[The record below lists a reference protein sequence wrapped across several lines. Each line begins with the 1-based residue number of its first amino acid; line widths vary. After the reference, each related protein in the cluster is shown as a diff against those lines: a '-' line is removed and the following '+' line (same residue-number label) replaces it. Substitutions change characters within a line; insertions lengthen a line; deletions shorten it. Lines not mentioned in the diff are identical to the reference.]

1 MHRPAKPP
9 LVKPLLVIAA
19 LLAAAP
25 PALAEELAVIV
36 NKQRMTQLDR
46 EEIAQIFLKKRRFW
60 DDGTP
65 MLPVNQSAGS
75 AARASFDTAVFG
87 AGARRLSVYWNR
99 AYFRGVLP
107 PATLASDEAVRR
119 FVVSEPRAIGYIRAG
134 VVDASVRVI
143 SILTGSPP

>member
-1 MHRPAKPP
+1 MRRPAKPL

-25 PALAEELAVIV
+25 ALAEEIAVIV
-36 NKQRMTQLDR
+36 NEQRTTQLDR
-46 EEIAQIFLKKRRFW
+46 EEIARIFLKKRRFW
-60 DDGTP
+60 EDGTP

-75 AARASFDTAVFG
+75 HTRASFDSAVFG

-119 FVVSEPRAIGYIRAG
+119 FVVSEPRAIGYIRASA
-134 VVDASVRVI
+134 VEASVRVVLV
-143 SILTGSPP
+143 LTTSSP

>member
-1 MHRPAKPP
+1 MRRSAR
-9 LVKPLLVIAA
+9 PLLITAA
-19 LLAAAP
+19 LLVAA
-25 PALAEELAVIV
+25 PALAEDIAVIV
-36 NKQRMTQLDR
+36 NKDRTTQLNR

-75 AARASFDTAVFG
+75 TTRASFDRAVFG

-99 AYFRGVLP
+99 AYFGGVLP

-134 VVDASVRVI
+134 AVDASVRVVL
-143 SILTGSPP
+143 ILTASPP

>member
-1 MHRPAKPP
+1 MRRPAKPP
-9 LVKPLLVIAA
+9 LVKPLLVIVA
-19 LLAAAP
+19 LLAASP
-25 PALAEELAVIV
+25 PALAEEIAVIV
-36 NKQRMTQLDR
+36 NTQRTTKLDR

-65 MLPVNQSAGS
+65 MLPVNQNAGS

-87 AGARRLSVYWNR
+87 AGARRLSVYWNH

>member
-1 MHRPAKPP
+1 MRRVA
-9 LVKPLLVIAA
+9 KPLLVIAA

-36 NKQRMTQLDR
+36 NKQRTTQLER

-65 MLPVNQSAGS
+65 MLPVNQNAGS
-75 AARASFDTAVFG
+75 AARASFDRAVFG

-134 VVDASVRVI
+134 VVDASIRVI
-143 SILTGSPP
+143 WILTGSPP

>member
-1 MHRPAKPP
+1 MRRIAE
-9 LVKPLLVIAA
+9 PLLVIAG

-25 PALAEELAVIV
+25 ALAEEIAVIV
-36 NKQRMTQLDR
+36 NSDRTTQLDR

-60 DDGTP
+60 NDGTP
-65 MLPVNQSAGS
+65 MLPVNQSAG
-75 AARASFDTAVFG
+75 ATTRASFDRAVFG

-134 VVDASVRVI
+134 EVDASVRVVL
-143 SILTGSPP
+143 ILTSSPP

>member
-1 MHRPAKPP
+1 MSRPAKPP

-25 PALAEELAVIV
+25 PALAEEFAVIV
-36 NKQRMTQLDR
+36 NKQRTTQLDR

-65 MLPVNQSAGS
+65 MLPVNQNAGS

-134 VVDASVRVI
+134 AVDASVRVV

>member
-1 MHRPAKPP
+1 MRRVAKS
-9 LVKPLLVIAA
+9 LLVIAG
-19 LLAAAP
+19 LLAAVPAP
-25 PALAEELAVIV
+25 AEEIAVIV
-36 NKQRMTQLDR
+36 NKERTTQLDH

-65 MLPVNQSAGS
+65 MLPVNQRAGD
-75 AARASFDTAVFG
+75 ATRANFDEAVFG

-119 FVVSEPRAIGYIRAG
+119 FVVNEPRAIGYIRAG
-134 VVDASVRVI
+134 LVDASVRVVL
-143 SILTGSPP
+143 ILDSSPP

>member
-1 MHRPAKPP
+1 MRRFA
-9 LVKPLLVIAA
+9 KPLLVIAA

-25 PALAEELAVIV
+25 ALAEDIAVIV
-36 NKQRMTQLDR
+36 STDRTTQLDR

-75 AARASFDTAVFG
+75 ATRASFDKAVFG
-87 AGARRLSVYWNR
+87 TGARRLSAPWNR

-119 FVVSEPRAIGYIRAG
+119 FVVSEPRAIGYLRAD
-134 VVDASVRVI
+134 VVDASVRVVL
-143 SILTGSPP
+143 ILTGSPP

>member
-1 MHRPAKPP
+1 MRRPAKPL

-25 PALAEELAVIV
+25 PALAEEIDVIV
-36 NKQRMTQLDR
+36 NRQRTTQLDR

-60 DDGTP
+60 DDDTP

-75 AARASFDTAVFG
+75 ATRASFDRAVFG

-134 VVDASVRVI
+134 AVEASVRVVL
-143 SILTGSPP
+143 ILTASSP

>member
-1 MHRPAKPP
+1 MRRAA
-9 LVKPLLVIAA
+9 KPLLVIAA
-19 LLAAAP
+19 LLVAAP
-25 PALAEELAVIV
+25 PALAEEIAVIV
-36 NKQRMTQLDR
+36 NKERTTQLDR
-46 EEIAQIFLKKRRFW
+46 GEIAQIFLKKRRFW

-65 MLPVNQSAGS
+65 MLPVNQSAD
-75 AARASFDTAVFG
+75 AATRASFDRAVFG
-87 AGARRLSVYWNR
+87 AGARRLSFYWNR